1 MVGRLDGLIRLAEY
15 TLQLFIGLQCRLG
28 TVAVCRER
36 CVQLAHSC
44 LILLRDLDALFQPV
58 DDFPERL
65 AGQIANKGARRNAGR
80 TQTFA
85 GIFRRIGQVSHAT
98 SRGRSLFPDVA
109 DTIRAAAKLLNR
121 VGRFLSRSLIA
132 AQLLLGRNDFAAQL
146 AHLFSRYVAALKLR
160 LNLLFCRFQ
169 CLQLLGGVGHS
180 LAQDL
185 LLLSNQVSILRIYF
199 QQPVHLAELTGQAF
213 RLIFNFLQRFAQ
225 LRRIAAD
232 LDRQA
237 FDFIVCHAPHSLQSS
252 GAISPGLALFVP
264 CARRYSDTPAPP
276 LCGSV
281 RRYTHRAARSG
292 IANSPSG
299 RPQQSSG
306 QYTQT
311 QAVSTRT

>member
-1 MVGRLDGLIRLAEY
+1 MMMSEFIDRTGFEPTASEYEKIEKAYYDFDG
-15 TLQLFIGLQCRLG
+15 
-28 TVAVCRER
+28 
-36 CVQLAHSC
+36 
-44 LILLRDLDALFQPV
+44 DKDAFCKAFV
-58 DDFPERL
+58 KDD
-65 AGQIANKGARRNAGR
+65 GARKLCKA
-80 TQTFA
+80 
-85 GIFRRIGQVSHAT
+85 
-98 SRGRSLFPDVA
+98 
-109 DTIRAAAKLLNR
+109 RAAEIDRLN
-121 VGRFLSRSLIA
+121 S
-132 AQLLLGRNDFAAQL
+132 LLLESERQYKKD
-146 AHLFSRYVAALKLR
+146 
-160 LNLLFCRFQ
+160 
-169 CLQLLGGVGHS
+169 
-180 LAQDL
+180 
-185 LLLSNQVSILRIYF
+185 
-199 QQPVHLAELTGQAF
+199 
-213 RLIFNFLQRFAQ
+213 IFNFLQRFAQ

-264 CARRYSDTPAPP
+264 CARHYSGTPAPP